1 MDHQTVP
8 PLAPEQD
15 GALIA
20 ELSVRL
26 RRRPDASSL
35 QFILNVA
42 QLLGQ
47 SAHNAPLLLPLLPMI
62 LHGMARHLESDGVQA
77 CRCDLELD
85 NCTRTAHALCLHSS
99 CTRLALRVR
108 ITRTARALYTQECGV
123 GLFANLA
130 VPRGSRSSLVA
141 NGCLQHAFLSL
152 RQYPDNPMLH
162 RNSFRLLRNVFV
174 AAGHAD
180 ADADADSY
188 PSPGEGAAGAGA
200 AGEPAAEELELAAFL
215 LQRRSL
221 EPLAAAL
228 QRHIDD
234 EGVAAQALACFWS
247 LSTVASLADAMLQ
260 AGASHLLLAGMRRHL
275 ASPEV
280 QRCGC
285 GALAQIVDAA
295 KQQPITSSPA
305 SPAAATLPSPVSRPS
320 PASGFVTYNSPPA
333 TSPLST
339 SPAAPAATATAS
351 PAAAASPPPRPP
363 LPWPPSS
370 ARPLPAPSRRPTSA

>member
-77 CRCDLELD
+77 CRYDLELD

-174 AAGHAD
+174 AAGHAALD
-180 ADADADSY
+180 RWGY
-188 PSPGEGAAGAGA
+188 GAASVRFICGTQGVHL
-200 AGEPAAEELELAAFL
+200 ELE
-215 LQRRSL
+215 
-221 EPLAAAL
+221 
-228 QRHIDD
+228 
-234 EGVAAQALACFWS
+234 QALTTFLRTEDTILFGSCFDANGGVFETLLTAEDAVISDS
-247 LSTVASLADAMLQ
+247 LNHASIIDGVRLCKAQRFRYANRDLADLEDEY
-260 AGASHLLLAGMRRHL
+260 R
-275 ASPEV
+275 V
-280 QRCGC
+280 
-285 GALAQIVDAA
+285 GAL
-295 KQQPITSSPA
+295 
-305 SPAAATLPSPVSRPS
+305 
-320 PASGFVTYNSPPA
+320 
-333 TSPLST
+333 
-339 SPAAPAATATAS
+339 
-351 PAAAASPPPRPP
+351 
-363 LPWPPSS
+363 
-370 ARPLPAPSRRPTSA
+370 